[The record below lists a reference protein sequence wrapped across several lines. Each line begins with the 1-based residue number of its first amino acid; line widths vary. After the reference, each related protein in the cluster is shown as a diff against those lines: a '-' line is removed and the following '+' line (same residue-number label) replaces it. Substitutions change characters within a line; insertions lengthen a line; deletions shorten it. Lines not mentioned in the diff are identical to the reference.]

1 MHELG
6 LMTGVMDAAVEA
18 AREAGAT
25 RLLGVRVSIG
35 EATEAVEDALVFA
48 FEALAEAD
56 PFTQGAT
63 LGLTMIRPRSVC
75 LECGHEF
82 EHDLYNRFC
91 PVCDSFATELLAG
104 RELQIDSIEVDLP
117 GGVTAAHVAR
127 RTHAGN
133 RPETKRCHTRGSA
146 FAMLSQFQPE
156 RSEGSPLAPTR
167 EDAYEPPSD
176 VRGLH

>member
-25 RLLGVRVSIG
+25 RLLGVKVSIG
-35 EATEAVEDALVFA
+35 EATEAVETRSCSPSRPWPSPTRSPRRQA
-48 FEALAEAD
+48 
-56 PFTQGAT
+56 
-63 LGLTMIRPRSVC
+63 GLTMIRPRSVC

-117 GGVTAAHVAR
+117 
-127 RTHAGN
+127 
-133 RPETKRCHTRGSA
+133 E
-146 FAMLSQFQPE
+146 E
-156 RSEGSPLAPTR
+156 
-167 EDAYEPPSD
+167 
-176 VRGLH
+176 

>member
-63 LGLTMIRPRSVC
+63 LDLTMIRPRSVC
-75 LECGHEF
+75 LECGHAF
-82 EHDLYNRFC
+82 EHALYNRFC

-117 GGVTAAHVAR
+117 
-127 RTHAGN
+127 
-133 RPETKRCHTRGSA
+133 E
-146 FAMLSQFQPE
+146 E
-156 RSEGSPLAPTR
+156 
-167 EDAYEPPSD
+167 
-176 VRGLH
+176 

>member
-1 MHELG
+1 MSVTAIVLAAGEGTRMKSSRPKVVHEVLG
-6 LMTGVMDAAVEA
+6 RPMVRWVVEA

-63 LGLTMIRPRSVC
+63 LDLTMICPRSVC

-117 GGVTAAHVAR
+117 
-127 RTHAGN
+127 
-133 RPETKRCHTRGSA
+133 E
-146 FAMLSQFQPE
+146 E
-156 RSEGSPLAPTR
+156 
-167 EDAYEPPSD
+167 
-176 VRGLH
+176 

>member
-25 RLLGVRVSIG
+25 RLLGVKVSIG
-35 EATEAVEDALVFA
+35 ALVFA
-48 FEALAEAD
+48 FEALAESD
-56 PFTQGAT
+56 PFTQGAK

-82 EHDLYNRFC
+82 EHDLHNRFC

-117 GGVTAAHVAR
+117 
-127 RTHAGN
+127 
-133 RPETKRCHTRGSA
+133 E
-146 FAMLSQFQPE
+146 E
-156 RSEGSPLAPTR
+156 
-167 EDAYEPPSD
+167 
-176 VRGLH
+176 

>member
-6 LMTGVMDAAVEA
+6 LMTSVMDAAVEA
-18 AREAGAT
+18 ARDAGAT
-25 RLLGVRVSIG
+25 RLLGVKVSIG
-35 EATEAVEDALVFA
+35 EATAAVEDALVFA

-63 LGLTMIRPRSVC
+63 LDLTMIRPRSVC

-82 EHDLYNRFC
+82 EHALYNRFC

-117 GGVTAAHVAR
+117 
-127 RTHAGN
+127 
-133 RPETKRCHTRGSA
+133 E
-146 FAMLSQFQPE
+146 E
-156 RSEGSPLAPTR
+156 
-167 EDAYEPPSD
+167 
-176 VRGLH
+176 

>member
-6 LMTGVMDAAVEA
+6 LMTSVMDAAVEA
-18 AREAGAT
+18 ARDAGAT
-25 RLLGVRVSIG
+25 RLLGVKVSIG
-35 EATEAVEDALVFA
+35 EATEAVEDALIFA

-63 LGLTMIRPRSVC
+63 LDLTMIRPRSVC

-117 GGVTAAHVAR
+117 
-127 RTHAGN
+127 
-133 RPETKRCHTRGSA
+133 E
-146 FAMLSQFQPE
+146 E
-156 RSEGSPLAPTR
+156 
-167 EDAYEPPSD
+167 
-176 VRGLH
+176 

>member
-63 LGLTMIRPRSVC
+63 LDLTMIRPRSVC

-117 GGVTAAHVAR
+117 ENRRLRASPDGRTPAIGPKQSAAILVA
-127 RTHAGN
+127 A
-133 RPETKRCHTRGSA
+133 
-146 FAMLSQFQPE
+146 L
-156 RSEGSPLAPTR
+156 L
-167 EDAYEPPSD
+167 
-176 VRGLH
+176 L

>member
-18 AREAGAT
+18 AHEAGAT

-48 FEALAEAD
+48 FEALAESD
-56 PFTQGAT
+56 PFTQGAKLGLT
-63 LGLTMIRPRSVC
+63 AVEAAHEAGATRLLGVRVSIGEATEAVEDALVFACEALAESDPFTQGAKLGLTMIRPRSVC

-117 GGVTAAHVAR
+117 
-127 RTHAGN
+127 
-133 RPETKRCHTRGSA
+133 E
-146 FAMLSQFQPE
+146 E
-156 RSEGSPLAPTR
+156 
-167 EDAYEPPSD
+167 
-176 VRGLH
+176 

>member
-35 EATEAVEDALVFA
+35 AATEAVEDALVFA

-63 LGLTMIRPRSVC
+63 LDLTMIRPRSVC

-117 GGVTAAHVAR
+117 E
-127 RTHAGN
+127 N
-133 RPETKRCHTRGSA
+133 
-146 FAMLSQFQPE
+146 
-156 RSEGSPLAPTR
+156 
-167 EDAYEPPSD
+167 
-176 VRGLH
+176 

>member
-25 RLLGVRVSIG
+25 RLLGVKVSIG

-63 LGLTMIRPRSVC
+63 LDLTMIRPRSVC
-75 LECGHEF
+75 LATSSSTTSTTASVPSATRSPRSFWPGASCRSTPSKWICRKSNGRARRQN
-82 EHDLYNRFC
+82 DACRQSARNKALPYSWQRFC
-91 PVCDSFATELLAG
+91 YA
-104 RELQIDSIEVDLP
+104 
-117 GGVTAAHVAR
+117 VTV
-127 RTHAGN
+127 
-133 RPETKRCHTRGSA
+133 
-146 FAMLSQFQPE
+146 
-156 RSEGSPLAPTR
+156 PT
-167 EDAYEPPSD
+167 
-176 VRGLH
+176 

>member
-48 FEALAEAD
+48 FEALAE
-56 PFTQGAT
+56 
-63 LGLTMIRPRSVC
+63 MIRPRSVC

-117 GGVTAAHVAR
+117 
-127 RTHAGN
+127 
-133 RPETKRCHTRGSA
+133 E
-146 FAMLSQFQPE
+146 E
-156 RSEGSPLAPTR
+156 
-167 EDAYEPPSD
+167 
-176 VRGLH
+176 

>member
-18 AREAGAT
+18 AREVGAT
-25 RLLGVRVSIG
+25 RLLGVKVSIG

-48 FEALAEAD
+48 FEALAESD
-56 PFTQGAT
+56 PFTQGAK
-63 LGLTMIRPRSVC
+63 LGLTMIR

-117 GGVTAAHVAR
+117 
-127 RTHAGN
+127 
-133 RPETKRCHTRGSA
+133 E
-146 FAMLSQFQPE
+146 E
-156 RSEGSPLAPTR
+156 
-167 EDAYEPPSD
+167 
-176 VRGLH
+176 

>member
-25 RLLGVRVSIG
+25 RASGCEGLHRRGHG
-35 EATEAVEDALVFA
+35 GGGGALVFA

-63 LGLTMIRPRSVC
+63 LDLTMIRPRSVC

-117 GGVTAAHVAR
+117 
-127 RTHAGN
+127 
-133 RPETKRCHTRGSA
+133 E
-146 FAMLSQFQPE
+146 E
-156 RSEGSPLAPTR
+156 
-167 EDAYEPPSD
+167 
-176 VRGLH
+176 